1 MELWT
6 KQHAYC
12 VIPSVIA
19 FILITI
25 LLNKL
30 IGKKDLK
37 IRMIPF
43 QIISVIFLIL
53 EVIKQVSSIIKGYDL
68 YYIPLHFCSLFL
80 FVLPAMSFYKG
91 KHKDMVDSIACTC
104 MMCLMLFMTIY
115 PNLIYGPWNI
125 ENYFNIK
132 NNFFDFHTVTFHN
145 LVMFAFILTI
155 GLRLHTPTKKRH
167 IVPHIVFVSIFA
179 ALAATFSQI
188 LKTNYAN
195 FYHCNIPPLENLRLS
210 VINAIGYFGGQ
221 LFYVVV
227 LCGLHIA
234 FVLGAYYL
242 YLLIQKLYNKLT
254 RKKA

>member
-6 KQHAYC
+6 LEHAYC

-43 QIISVIFLIL
+43 QIITVILLVL
-53 EVIKQVSSIIKGYDL
+53 EVIKQVTSIINGYNL

-80 FVLPAMSFYKG
+80 FVLPAMAFYKG

-115 PNLIYGPWNI
+115 PNLIYGPGNVQ
-125 ENYFNIK
+125 NYFNLK
-132 NNFFDFHTVTFHN
+132 NDFIDFHTVTFHN

-155 GLRLHTPTKKRH
+155 GLRLHTPSKKRY
-167 IVPHIVFVSIFA
+167 IVPHIIFVSIFA
-179 ALAATFSQI
+179 VLAATFSQI

-195 FYHCNIPPLENLRLS
+195 FYQCNIPPLENVRLS
-210 VINAIGYFGGQ
+210 VINAIGYAGGQ
-221 LFYVVV
+221 IFYVIV
-227 LCGLHIA
+227 LCSLHVV

-242 YLLIQKLYNKLT
+242 YLAIQKLYAKLT
-254 RKKA
+254 NKKA